1 MTVERDDAGRWLPG
15 STPNPSGR
23 RPGSGKIAELRDKL
37 VNGALEGV
45 LAVVHEAA
53 MKGDMAA
60 ARLLI
65 ERCIPTVRATGLA
78 TPIAL
83 TGNTLGEQGRSV
95 LQQVADGAIAPAE
108 AGELLAALGHLSS
121 ITVNDE
127 MEARLAGI
135 EARIKADRDQ

>member
-1 MTVERDDAGRWLPG
+1 MTIERDGAGRWLPG

-23 RPGSGKIAELRDKL
+23 RPGAGKVAALRETL
-37 VNGALEGV
+37 INGALEGV
-45 LAVVHEAA
+45 LSVVHSAA
-53 MKGDMAA
+53 LKGDMAA

-78 TPIAL
+78 MPIEL
-83 TGNTLGEQGRSV
+83 TGDTLSEKGRSI

-121 ITVNDE
+121 ITANDE
-127 MEARLAGI
+127 MEARLVAI
-135 EARIKADRDQ
+135 EARMKAGSDQ